1 MVVTSVLVIKDIFS
15 TLTRSN
21 VKVRNDN
28 VKTSITFC
36 QRSPQII
43 YHIISRRFLILESSE
58 KFRAPG
64 ENRTHARPSEFYF
77 EALTTEL
84 LEAPWRAGSKLNH
97 NYTSRWSFDNC
108 NKDPKGDQ
116 SGRASGFISLP
127 ICFWLKI
134 LAFRPGCVRGRTSRS
149 SVVNK
154 ELVSSQ
160 LTLHW
165 LSVATYLSTLWFVI
179 LNWTRVALVSWPIRS
194 TAKTKACLT
203 LKRTSQLY
211 RIDFYVWSP
220 VAPYIVIILFV
231 IHHAVITI
239 A

>member
-1 MVVTSVLVIKDIFS
+1 MHDHPS
-15 TLTRSN
+15 
-21 VKVRNDN
+21 
-28 VKTSITFC
+28 SI
-36 QRSPQII
+36 S
-43 YHIISRRFLILESSE
+43 
-58 KFRAPG
+58 
-64 ENRTHARPSEFYF
+64 

-116 SGRASGFISLP
+116 SGRGEGFISLP

-179 LNWTRVALVSWPIRS
+179 LKWTRVALVSWPIRPINLNTQTHF
-194 TAKTKACLT
+194 TAVPYWLLCLIPSSSLHCYYSLCDSPHT
-203 LKRTSQLY
+203 NNYCLGFTAVSSHPFCGLLCASLSQ
-211 RIDFYVWSP
+211 
-220 VAPYIVIILFV
+220 
-231 IHHAVITI
+231 T
-239 A
+239 

>member
-1 MVVTSVLVIKDIFS
+1 MHDHPS
-15 TLTRSN
+15 
-21 VKVRNDN
+21 
-28 VKTSITFC
+28 SI
-36 QRSPQII
+36 S
-43 YHIISRRFLILESSE
+43 
-58 KFRAPG
+58 
-64 ENRTHARPSEFYF
+64 

-116 SGRASGFISLP
+116 SGRGSGFISLP

-179 LNWTRVALVSWPIRS
+179 LKWTRVALVSWPIRS

-220 VAPYIVIILFV
+220 VAAYIVIILFV
-231 IHHAVITI
+231 IHHTVITI